1 MIQSGRQFDVGF
13 DAVALAQDLGVI
25 TEITCLMSHYPKRRL
40 LAVLLLAVTLTC
52 ANSVY
57 AQDNTAI
64 RPHYGDQPEEI
75 TITLGVLD
83 IVNIDNKAQ
92 VFEVDL
98 FVEVRW
104 LDPRLAVD
112 SADASQFRNFALS
125 DIWRPRLA
133 IVNDRGLDMLLPE
146 VATVD
151 RQGNVVLRQRVA
163 GPLAVDLDLR
173 EFPLDTQRLTI
184 DVISYQYDPGEL
196 VFSDQSSM
204 IARFDDLSEGGWVFS
219 AVDPEMSVYRLR
231 DNGGGTSQLR
241 FSVMAE
247 RQASFY
253 VITLAVPMTL
263 ILFLA
268 WMVQWLPPDL
278 VPARMGMASATVFS
292 LIALGVSF
300 RLTLPDI
307 AYLTAADRFVLYS
320 TLLVIASLAVTVA
333 SVRLASQERM
343 DAAVRLTRQA
353 RWAFPLVYAG
363 ILVVLKV

>member
-1 MIQSGRQFDVGF
+1 MTKDSTGMVSRYRKHGLLAALLL
-13 DAVALAQDLGVI
+13 AVSFTCVNSALAQD
-25 TEITCLMSHYPKRRL
+25 M
-40 LAVLLLAVTLTC
+40 
-52 ANSVY
+52 
-57 AQDNTAI
+57 TAI
-64 RPHYGDQPEEI
+64 RPNHGGEPEEI
-75 TITLGVLD
+75 TVALGLLD

-92 VFEVDL
+92 VYEVDL
-98 FVEVRW
+98 FVEIRW
-104 LDPRLAVD
+104 LDPRLAAD
-112 SADASQFRNFALS
+112 SADVSEFRNFAIG

-146 VATVD
+146 VVTVD

-173 EFPLDTQRLTI
+173 EFPLDTQRLPI
-184 DVISYQYDPGEL
+184 DIISYQYDPNEL
-196 VFSDQSSM
+196 VFSDQSLM
-204 IARFDDLSEGGWVFS
+204 VAKYDELSGGGWVFS
-219 AVDPEMSVYRLR
+219 AVEPEMSVYRLR
-231 DNGGGTSQLR
+231 ENGRGTSQLT

-247 RQASFY
+247 RQARYY
-253 VITLAVPMTL
+253 VITLALPMTL

-268 WMVQWLPPDL
+268 WMVHWLPPDL

-333 SVRLASQERM
+333 SVKLVNKDKPE
-343 DAAVRLTRQA
+343 AAVQLTLQA
-353 RWAFPLVYAG
+353 RWAFPFAYIG
-363 ILVVLKV
+363 ILAILAI

>member
-1 MIQSGRQFDVGF
+1 LSRYRFKWLT
-13 DAVALAQDLGVI
+13 APL
-25 TEITCLMSHYPKRRL
+25 C
-40 LAVLLLAVTLTC
+40 LAVFLSC
-52 ANSVY
+52 GGSVH
-57 AQDNTAI
+57 AQENTAI
-64 RPHYGDQPEEI
+64 RPHHGHQAEEI
-75 TITLGVLD
+75 TITVGLLD
-83 IVNIDNKAQ
+83 IVSIDNKAQ

-104 LDPRLAVD
+104 LDPRLAAD
-112 SADASQFRNFALS
+112 SPDVSEFRDFALS
-125 DIWRPRLA
+125 DIWRPRLV

-146 VATVD
+146 VVTVD
-151 RQGNVVLRQRVA
+151 RQGNVVLRQRVT

-173 EFPLDTQRLTI
+173 DFPLDTQRLPI
-184 DVISYQYDPGEL
+184 DVISYQYGPSEL
-196 VFSDQSSM
+196 VYSDQSTM

-219 AVDPEMSVYRLR
+219 AVEPEMSVYRLR
-231 DNGGGTSQLR
+231 DNGSGTSQLR

-320 TLLVIASLAVTVA
+320 TLLLIASLAVTVA
-333 SVRLASQERM
+333 SIRLVSQERTE
-343 DAAVRLTRQA
+343 AAIRLTRQA
-353 RWAFPLVYAG
+353 RWAFPIAYIG
-363 ILVVLKV
+363 ILVLAL

>member
-1 MIQSGRQFDVGF
+1 MISRYRENWLLMVL
-13 DAVALAQDLGVI
+13 ALAI
-25 TEITCLMSHYPKRRL
+25 
-40 LAVLLLAVTLTC
+40 AVTCTNF
-52 ANSVY
+52 AF
-57 AQDNTAI
+57 AEDITAI
-64 RPHYGDQPEEI
+64 RPHHGSQPEEI
-75 TITLGVLD
+75 TVTLGVLD
-83 IVNIDNKAQ
+83 IVHIDNKAE
-92 VFEVDL
+92 VFDVDL
-98 FVEVRW
+98 FVDIRW
-104 LDPRLAVD
+104 LDPRLAAEG
-112 SADASQFRNFALS
+112 ADASEFRDFALS
-125 DIWRPRLA
+125 DIWRPRLV

-173 EFPLDTQRLTI
+173 EFPFDTQQLPI
-184 DVISYQYDPGEL
+184 HVISYQYGPGEL
-196 VFSDQSSM
+196 VFSEASTM
-204 IARFDDLSEGGWVFS
+204 IARVEEFSGSGWRYS

-231 DNGGGTSQLR
+231 DDSQGSSQLT
-241 FSVMAE
+241 FAVMAE
-247 RQASFY
+247 RQASY
-253 VITLAVPMTL
+253 YAITLALPMTL

-333 SVRLASQERM
+333 SVRLVNQDKL

-353 RWAFPLVYAG
+353 RWAFPFLYAM
-363 ILVVLKV
+363 ILAGLAI

>member
-1 MIQSGRQFDVGF
+1 MSIEATGRMEGNRKNGLLASLILAALFACST
-13 DAVALAQDLGVI
+13 AVFAQD
-25 TEITCLMSHYPKRRL
+25 
-40 LAVLLLAVTLTC
+40 
-52 ANSVY
+52 
-57 AQDNTAI
+57 DTAI
-64 RPHYGDQPEEI
+64 RPNHGHEPEVI
-75 TITLGVLD
+75 LVTLGLLD

-98 FVEVRW
+98 FVEIRW
-104 LDPRLAVD
+104 LDQRLAAD
-112 SADASQFRNFALS
+112 SDDVSEFRDFALS
-125 DIWRPRLA
+125 DIWRPRLV

-146 VATVD
+146 VVTVD
-151 RQGNVVLRQRVA
+151 RQGNVVLRQRIV
-163 GPLAVDLDLR
+163 GHLAVDLDLR
-173 EFPLDTQRLTI
+173 EFPLDTQRLSI
-184 DVISYQYDPGEL
+184 DVISYQYDPSEL

-204 IARFDDLSEGGWVFS
+204 IARFDDLSEGGWLFS
-219 AVDPEMSVYRLR
+219 AVEPEMSVYRLR
-231 DNGGGTSQLR
+231 DNGRGTSQLR

-307 AYLTAADRFVLYS
+307 AYLTAADRFVLFS

-333 SVRLASQERM
+333 SIRLVNQEKM
-343 DAAVRLTRQA
+343 EAAARLTRQA
-353 RWAFPLVYAG
+353 RWAFPFIYAG
-363 ILVVLKV
+363 ILVVLKI